1 MYNIGDDNEL
11 DRISREASG
20 RYSPPTRGSD
30 WESLSAELDKVL
42 PVAEEK
48 KRRGFFFW
56 WLLPVLL
63 AGGGAAYWL
72 TTTPIKTNVQKESV
86 TGVIDKQN
94 QSSIEDKKKTGTT
107 IKTDVQKE
115 YTAIISAKQDPVVT
129 NTERP
134 VVTAY
139 ANPAKNNQQRTKKTM
154 AAKQTNASTT
164 NTEISESSR
173 QPTIINP
180 ETAVTGQ
187 VITKEKTTEPEQ
199 KNNTGQSIQETQE
212 PVKENKIEPAQEPV
226 QSKTDEPK
234 EPVTT
239 PLLSA
244 ARGKGWSYS
253 FLVGIDKSTVKF
265 KYGNNP
271 GINLGMIGG
280 YHFNDRLS
288 VHTGAIYTQ
297 KNYKVAGEDFTAP
310 KGSWAS
316 YYKIDNV
323 EGYCRMWEVPVLLR
337 YNLSRSSK
345 NNVFL
350 SAGLSSYFMTKE
362 DYTYHYYSFTG
373 QLVSRHNEY
382 NSGDT
387 HIMSIADFSVG
398 FENRLS
404 RNWSLLV
411 EPYAKIPLSGVGQGN
426 IQLSSFGLNF
436 SVQYRQPSKK

>member
-11 DRISREASG
+11 DRISREAAG
-20 RYSPPTRGSD
+20 RYSPPTAGSD

-42 PVAEEK
+42 PIAEEK

-63 AGGGAAYWL
+63 AGGGAAYW
-72 TTTPIKTNVQKESV
+72 TSIKTDVQKESV
-86 TGVIDKQN
+86 AGVIDKQD
-94 QSSIEDKKKTGTT
+94 QKTGTT

-115 YTAIISAKQDPVVT
+115 PAAITNDKQDPVAV
-129 NTERP
+129 NIERP
-134 VVTAY
+134 IVTTKN
-139 ANPAKNNQQRTKKTM
+139 ANSPKGNSQSNKKTTS
-154 AAKQTNASTT
+154 AKQTDAAATNAG
-164 NTEISESSR
+164 ISESSNQ
-173 QPTIINP
+173 QPAIVNP
-180 ETAVTGQ
+180 ETAVTGE

-199 KNNTGQSIQETQE
+199 KNSTSQSIQEQQ
-212 PVKENKIEPAQEPV
+212 PVKENKVEPTQEAVP
-226 QSKTDEPK
+226 SKTDEQK
-234 EPVTT
+234 ETASVPV
-239 PLLSA
+239 LSV

-265 KYGNNP
+265 KYGNNA
-271 GINLGMIGG
+271 GINLGMMGG

-297 KNYKVAGEDFTAP
+297 KNYKVAGEDFSAP
-310 KGSWAS
+310 KDSWVS

-337 YNLSRSSK
+337 YNLSRPSK

-362 DYTYHYYSFTG
+362 DYTYHYYTNSG
-373 QLVSRHNEY
+373 QLATRHNEY
-382 NSGDT
+382 YSTDT
-387 HIMSIADFSVG
+387 HIMSIADLSVG

-404 RNWSLLV
+404 NNWSLLV
-411 EPYAKIPLSGVGQGN
+411 EPYAKIPLSGVGMGD

>member
-11 DRISREASG
+11 DHISREAAG
-20 RYSPPTRGSD
+20 RYSPPTAGSN

-42 PVAEEK
+42 PIAEEK

-63 AGGGAAYWL
+63 AGGGVAYW
-72 TTTPIKTNVQKESV
+72 TSIKTDVQKESV
-86 TGVIDKQN
+86 AGVIDKQ
-94 QSSIEDKKKTGTT
+94 DPKTGTT

-115 YTAIISAKQDPVVT
+115 PATIINDKQDPVAI
-129 NTERP
+129 NTQKTTVKEK
-134 VVTAY
+134 
-139 ANPAKNNQQRTKKTM
+139 ANPSETNQPGSKKI
-154 AAKQTNASTT
+154 AAVKQTNAAT
-164 NTEISESSR
+164 NTGISESTN
-173 QPTIINP
+173 QKLTINP

-199 KNNTGQSIQETQE
+199 KTSTSESIQEAQP
-212 PVKENKIEPAQEPV
+212 PVKENKVEPAQETVP
-226 QSKTDEPK
+226 SKTDEQK
-234 EPVTT
+234 ETASV
-239 PLLSA
+239 PLLSV

-288 VHTGAIYTQ
+288 IHTGAIYTQ
-297 KNYKVAGEDFTAP
+297 KNYKVAGEDFTPP
-310 KGSWAS
+310 KGSWVS

-337 YNLSRSSK
+337 YNLGRPAK
-345 NNVFL
+345 KNVFL

-362 DYTYHYYSFTG
+362 DYTYQYYSNSG
-373 QLVSRHNEY
+373 QLVTQHNEY
-382 NSGDT
+382 KSTDT
-387 HIMSIADFSVG
+387 HILSIADLSVG

-411 EPYAKIPLSGVGQGN
+411 EPYAKIPLSGVGMGD